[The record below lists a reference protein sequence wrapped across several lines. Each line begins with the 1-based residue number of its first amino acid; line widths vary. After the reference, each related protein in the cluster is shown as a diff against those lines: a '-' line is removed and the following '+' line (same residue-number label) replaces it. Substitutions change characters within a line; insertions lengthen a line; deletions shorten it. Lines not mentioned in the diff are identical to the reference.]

1 MRECARDTNETG
13 YKCTSSIKK
22 QVLCKSQTEEFK
34 LSRCRKVLNASR
46 SVLSPALARRRQKQK
61 SNSWIPIRSDQTCR
75 IMKSEEY
82 QPSV

>member
-46 SVLSPALARRRQKQK
+46 SVLSPWQGGDKNKKATDGFRSGRIKLAA
-61 SNSWIPIRSDQTCR
+61 S
-75 IMKSEEY
+75 
-82 QPSV
+82 